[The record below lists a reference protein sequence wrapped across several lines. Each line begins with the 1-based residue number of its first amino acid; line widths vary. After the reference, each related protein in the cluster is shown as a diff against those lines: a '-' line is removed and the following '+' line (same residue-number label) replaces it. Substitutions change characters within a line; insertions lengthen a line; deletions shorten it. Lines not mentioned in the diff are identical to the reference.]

1 MKITLHK
8 VQGFLLILLAFFMP
22 ISIFVTDLLIF
33 TISIVWLIEGN
44 VKNKLQTIFSSNW
57 MLSVIALFLLYIVGL
72 LWGDFHSN
80 ASWTLE
86 KTALL
91 LFLPILYSSN
101 FNQKTIRN
109 SVIAFLSATT
119 FSSVLA
125 LLISNKIIPRLAKI
139 DKIFSNSYGMS
150 SFMDYNYHNL
160 FLAFALLICC
170 TAIFKIA
177 HKKAKVLLVISSLLM
192 VASLY
197 TEPGRAGHILFIIIA
212 FFFTFYFF
220 AKNGLALLAS
230 IAAICIVLFVSY
242 NYSADFNRRV
252 NATYTNVLE
261 FDTNKDNSI
270 STRYNLAKYSIEK
283 IKEKPFIGYGTGS
296 FVEEISTMG
305 NHAVAS
311 LQSQHKTPHNNFL
324 FVFFELG
331 IIGLTLLIL
340 IFYFQIKEY
349 KARSFSKIRML
360 FPVLFL
366 LAMCSDSFLQN
377 HNSAILYV
385 FLSATFSAYSSK

>member
-125 LLISNKIIPRLAKI
+125 LLISNKIIPRLAKV
-139 DKIFSNSYGMS
+139 DKIFSNS
-150 SFMDYNYHNL
+150 F
-160 FLAFALLICC
+160 
-170 TAIFKIA
+170 
-177 HKKAKVLLVISSLLM
+177 
-192 VASLY
+192 
-197 TEPGRAGHILFIIIA
+197 
-212 FFFTFYFF
+212 
-220 AKNGLALLAS
+220 
-230 IAAICIVLFVSY
+230 
-242 NYSADFNRRV
+242 
-252 NATYTNVLE
+252 
-261 FDTNKDNSI
+261 
-270 STRYNLAKYSIEK
+270 
-283 IKEKPFIGYGTGS
+283 
-296 FVEEISTMG
+296 
-305 NHAVAS
+305 
-311 LQSQHKTPHNNFL
+311 
-324 FVFFELG
+324 
-331 IIGLTLLIL
+331 
-340 IFYFQIKEY
+340 
-349 KARSFSKIRML
+349 
-360 FPVLFL
+360 
-366 LAMCSDSFLQN
+366 
-377 HNSAILYV
+377 
-385 FLSATFSAYSSK
+385 